1 MKSDKIEI
9 LLEGLTEDISTLKES
24 IQGNTPPEY
33 DKLLE
38 AIKNDFLTTTQKII
52 EVCQENKVLIEKIKL
67 EGSKDMTDS
76 YSDII
81 RSEIE
86 SYMKVNLNQKKR
98 KTSWHLIE
106 VVWPL
111 QRLISSVL
119 ISTILGVSIAYIL
132 DRFFEITLT
141 INGL

>member
-24 IQGNTPPEY
+24 IEGNTPPEY
-33 DKLLE
+33 GKLLE
-38 AIKNDFLTTTQKII
+38 AIKNDFLTTTQKIT

-67 EGSKDMTDS
+67 EGSKDLTDS
-76 YSDII
+76 YSNII

-86 SYMKVNLNQKKR
+86 SYMKVNHNQK

-106 VVWPL
+106 VVWPW

-119 ISTILGVSIAYIL
+119 ISTILGISIAYIL